1 MRLWQ
6 RLVAILLVVA
16 FVPAT
21 LAAAIPLVYCPGADG
36 YPGIEVAQP
45 LHQAREH
52 HAAGTHEAATA
63 TPNGCIDVDVLSFA
77 SVPQRGADAK
87 SASCKPSPQPLALL
101 VHERFAPSSIVRAV
115 LVIRGQSRA
124 IDRLAAHRTIVLQI

>member
-45 LHQAREH
+45 LHQARA
-52 HAAGTHEAATA
+52 HADPGGAHAATA
-63 TPNGCIDVDVLSFA
+63 TPSGCIDVDVLSFA

-87 SASCKPSPQPLALL
+87 TASCKPSPQPLALR
-101 VHERFAPSSIVRAV
+101 VHEGFAPSSVVRAV
-115 LVIRGQSRA
+115 LVIPGPPRA